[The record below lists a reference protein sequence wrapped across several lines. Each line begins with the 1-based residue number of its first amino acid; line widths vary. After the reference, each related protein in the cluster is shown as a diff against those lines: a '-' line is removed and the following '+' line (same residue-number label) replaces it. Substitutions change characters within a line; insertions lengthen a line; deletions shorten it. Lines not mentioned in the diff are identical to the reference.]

1 MIVRMAEYQLP
12 AYADVLSDGIGIIA
26 PCGTL
31 HAANSALAL
40 LLGYVSKEQLL
51 AGTGDES
58 IFLSPA
64 DLAAIGDPA
73 GTAAIA
79 RPCALQTRR
88 GEELTVTV
96 TAQKR
101 PDGMLDAV
109 FTPDRNTAAVE
120 LAHLRTLL
128 RRTQFHMAQTERVR
142 AVGSLSGFLAHELN
156 NVFGSVIGR
165 AQLMQ
170 MKTTDERLLRECAY
184 IVQAAEQ
191 GVGEVKRLL
200 QFIHKSRQ
208 QYFGPMSVDEV
219 FEEACAVVE
228 PAFERCR
235 LQNIPITVTKCFEK
249 HSKVF
254 GYASELREVIALLL
268 HNALDAM
275 PAGGVIT
282 ATCIYGNDNLSL
294 TIADSG
300 TGIGADV
307 QAKMF
312 EPMFTT
318 KGDQHAGMGLT
329 IVKELLRKMKGSLTV
344 STEPD
349 TGAVFAVTI
358 PKNET
363 MPAESRRQTQTR
375 PSELDVRFVS
385 RILIVDDDEGVLVS
399 LDKLL
404 SSKGFVTKAVIDSRD
419 AVRLAQSFQP
429 DVVITDLAMPELNG
443 WELAKQMRELCPAS
457 KIILTT
463 AYMDML
469 PDVEMKQTAVDVIMQ
484 KPVNLQELM
493 NSIMSA

>member
-40 LLGYVSKEQLL
+40 LLGYASKEQLL

-73 GTAAIA
+73 GTAAIV

-208 QYFGPMSVDEV
+208 QYFGDRKSVV
-219 FEEACAVVE
+219 
-228 PAFERCR
+228 
-235 LQNIPITVTKCFEK
+235 
-249 HSKVF
+249 
-254 GYASELREVIALLL
+254 
-268 HNALDAM
+268 
-275 PAGGVIT
+275 
-282 ATCIYGNDNLSL
+282 
-294 TIADSG
+294 
-300 TGIGADV
+300 
-307 QAKMF
+307 
-312 EPMFTT
+312 
-318 KGDQHAGMGLT
+318 
-329 IVKELLRKMKGSLTV
+329 
-344 STEPD
+344 
-349 TGAVFAVTI
+349 
-358 PKNET
+358 
-363 MPAESRRQTQTR
+363 
-375 PSELDVRFVS
+375 
-385 RILIVDDDEGVLVS
+385 
-399 LDKLL
+399 
-404 SSKGFVTKAVIDSRD
+404 
-419 AVRLAQSFQP
+419 
-429 DVVITDLAMPELNG
+429 
-443 WELAKQMRELCPAS
+443 
-457 KIILTT
+457 
-463 AYMDML
+463 
-469 PDVEMKQTAVDVIMQ
+469 
-484 KPVNLQELM
+484 
-493 NSIMSA
+493 